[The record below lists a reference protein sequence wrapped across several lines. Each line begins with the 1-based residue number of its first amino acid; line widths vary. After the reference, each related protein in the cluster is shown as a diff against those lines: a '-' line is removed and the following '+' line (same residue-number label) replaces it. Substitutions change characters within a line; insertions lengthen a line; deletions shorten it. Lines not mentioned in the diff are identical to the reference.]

1 MNIKTFILLIC
12 TVMLTQNAFAK
23 GTGTT
28 MFQLLQMPTNAYDAA
43 LANTS
48 SAGENSVIA
57 NPAIVP
63 FLSRTI
69 ILTHSMY
76 IQDTSYSVCDV
87 NVPIDE
93 FSGINFSFCYFD
105 MGSMTRTTRD
115 SSGYRELG
123 TFNAN
128 DKLFTLSYG
137 SEVFDSFLLG
147 LSLKYIK
154 QTIDDISYS
163 GIAVSLSGLYF
174 ISDTIYLSLNIKD
187 VGPKVKGYSL
197 PSTVN
202 LGISGEL
209 TETLLGIFE
218 IDNYYNDDF
227 VEFKFAIE
235 NYLYK
240 DIFSIRVGYIV
251 PSKQYLG
258 TNNNFITNLTLG
270 AGLKFK
276 GFFVDYAWLPKEDLG
291 NTHMFTIKVNF

>member
-87 NVPIDE
+87 NIPIDE

-115 SSGYRELG
+115 SSGYKELG

-174 ISDTIYLSLNIKD
+174 ISDAIYLSLNIKD

-240 DIFSIRVGYIV
+240 DIFSIRAGYIL
-251 PSKQYLG
+251 PSKQYRG
-258 TNNNFITNLTLG
+258 TNNSFITNLTLG

>member
-1 MNIKTFILLIC
+1 
-12 TVMLTQNAFAK
+12 MLTQNAFAK

-87 NVPIDE
+87 NIPIDE

-115 SSGYRELG
+115 SSGYKELG

-147 LSLKYIK
+147 LSLKYIR

-174 ISDTIYLSLNIKD
+174 MSDIIYLSLNMKD
-187 VGPKVKGYSL
+187 IGPKVKGYSL

-240 DIFSIRVGYIV
+240 DIFSIRAGYIL
-251 PSKQYLG
+251 PSKQYRG
-258 TNNNFITNLTLG
+258 TNNSFITNLTLG
-270 AGLKFK
+270 AGLKFM
-276 GFFVDYAWLPKEDLG
+276 GVFVDYAWLPKEDLG
-291 NTHMFTIKVNF
+291 NTHMFSIKVNF

>member
-1 MNIKTFILLIC
+1 MNKIFTTLLCFLIF
-12 TVMLTQNAFAK
+12 TQFTFAK

-93 FSGINFSFCYFD
+93 VSGINFSFCYFD

-115 SSGYRELG
+115 SSGYKELG

-137 SEVFDSFLLG
+137 TEVIDSFLLG
-147 LSLKYIK
+147 ISLKYLK

-174 ISDTIYLSLNIKD
+174 VSDIIYLSLNIKD
-187 VGPKVKGYSL
+187 IGPKVKGYSL
-197 PSTVN
+197 PSTIN
-202 LGISGEL
+202 LSISGEL

-240 DIFSIRVGYIV
+240 DIFSIRAGYV
-251 PSKQYLG
+251 LPTKQYQG

-270 AGLKFK
+270 AGLKFM
-276 GFFVDYAWLPKEDLG
+276 GVFVDYAWLPKEDLG
-291 NTHMFTIKVNF
+291 STHMFTIKVNF